1 MKIIELQAENIKRLK
16 VVRIVPKGNT
26 VVLGGDNEQG
36 KSSVMDCIEMAL
48 GGAGRVPS
56 VPIRS
61 GATAGKIRLDLG
73 ELKVERA
80 FSTSKGTSLVVTSA
94 DGKRIASPQA
104 VLDKLYS
111 SIAFDPLEFANQKP
125 AEQVA
130 TLRRIVGLD
139 FSALDAIRA
148 RVYQEREASGR
159 VLAQAKARLSTMPA
173 PATDVPAE
181 EVSVA
186 TLMAQKEDADEI
198 NRQHAR
204 TRELLDCATKEW
216 AARERVVQDLREKL
230 HEAQDAL
237 ERAEEHQTSLRT
249 KCAQLHEDIDT
260 APIIEKIKGAESINR
275 TVREKLERAKE
286 QDNVNRMEGER
297 LSLTSAIEDIDTKKA
312 KALSEAK
319 WPIEGL
325 GFSDEGVTYNGLPFS
340 QAGASARLRT
350 SVAIGCAQHPDLQ
363 VMLVRDASL
372 LDQKSMEMLATLA
385 EEKDE
390 QLWIERVSQ
399 NEPGAVIIEDGE
411 VIRVNPAEGAVIL
424 EDGEIKQ
431 ETTT

>member
-1 MKIIELQAENIKRLK
+1 MKIIELQAESIKRLK

-139 FSALDAIRA
+139 FSALDAERA
-148 RVYQEREASGR
+148 RIYQEREASGR
-159 VLAQAKARLSTMPA
+159 VLAQAKARLAAMPE
-173 PATDVPAE
+173 PAADVPDK

-186 TLMAQKEDADEI
+186 ALMAEKEAADNVNFE
-198 NRQHAR
+198 HAAER
-204 TRELLDCATKEW
+204 AKLGKAVYETTGFIKLVEQRRRELKEAEDLY
-216 AARERVVQDLREKL
+216 AASRKAENA
-230 HEAQDAL
+230 AQETVAAL
-237 ERAEEHQTSLRT
+237 AP
-249 KCAQLHEDIDT
+249 DILV
-260 APIIEKIKGAESINR
+260 APIIEKIKGAESINWG
-275 TVREKLERAKE
+275 VRARKTRAKE
-286 QDNVNRMEGER
+286 QNDVNRMEGER
-297 LSLTSAIEDIDTKKA
+297 LALTSAIEDIDAKKA

-372 LDQKSMEMLATLA
+372 LDQKSMEMLARLA

-390 QLWIERVSQ
+390 MLWIERVG
-399 NEPGAVIIEDGE
+399 NGDKGAI
-411 VIRVNPAEGAVIL
+411 IL

-431 ETTT
+431 ETT

>member
-1 MKIIELQAENIKRLK
+1 
-16 VVRIVPKGNT
+16 
-26 VVLGGDNEQG
+26 VLGGDNEQG

-139 FSALDAIRA
+139 FSALDAERA
-148 RVYQEREASGR
+148 RIYQEREASGR
-159 VLAQAKARLSTMPA
+159 VLAQAKARLAAMPE
-173 PATDVPAE
+173 PAADVPDK

-186 TLMAQKEDADEI
+186 ALMAEKEAADNVNFE
-198 NRQHAR
+198 HAAER
-204 TRELLDCATKEW
+204 AKLGKAVYETTGFIKLVEQRRRELKEAEDLY
-216 AARERVVQDLREKL
+216 AASRKAENA
-230 HEAQDAL
+230 AQETVAAL
-237 ERAEEHQTSLRT
+237 AP
-249 KCAQLHEDIDT
+249 DILV
-260 APIIEKIKGAESINR
+260 APIIEKIKGAESINWG
-275 TVREKLERAKE
+275 VRARKTRAKE
-286 QDNVNRMEGER
+286 QNDVNRMEGER
-297 LSLTSAIEDIDTKKA
+297 LALTSAIEDIDAKKA

-372 LDQKSMEMLATLA
+372 LDQKSMEMLARLA

-390 QLWIERVSQ
+390 MLWIERVG
-399 NEPGAVIIEDGE
+399 NGDKGAI
-411 VIRVNPAEGAVIL
+411 IL

-431 ETTT
+431 ETT

>member
-1 MKIIELQAENIKRLK
+1 
-16 VVRIVPKGNT
+16 
-26 VVLGGDNEQG
+26 
-36 KSSVMDCIEMAL
+36 MAL

-139 FSALDAIRA
+139 FSALDAERA
-148 RVYQEREASGR
+148 RIYQEREASGR
-159 VLAQAKARLSTMPA
+159 VLAQAKARLAAMPE
-173 PATDVPAE
+173 PAADVPDK

-186 TLMAQKEDADEI
+186 ALMAEKEAADNVNFE
-198 NRQHAR
+198 HAAER
-204 TRELLDCATKEW
+204 AKLGKAVYETTGFIKLVEQRRRELKEAEDLY
-216 AARERVVQDLREKL
+216 AASRKAENA
-230 HEAQDAL
+230 AQETVAAL
-237 ERAEEHQTSLRT
+237 AP
-249 KCAQLHEDIDT
+249 DILV
-260 APIIEKIKGAESINR
+260 APIIEKIKGAESINWG
-275 TVREKLERAKE
+275 VRARKTRAKE
-286 QDNVNRMEGER
+286 QNDVNRMEGER
-297 LSLTSAIEDIDTKKA
+297 LALTSAIEDIDAKKA

-372 LDQKSMEMLATLA
+372 LDQKSMEMLARLA

-390 QLWIERVSQ
+390 MLWIERVG
-399 NEPGAVIIEDGE
+399 NGDKGAI
-411 VIRVNPAEGAVIL
+411 IL

-431 ETTT
+431 ETT

>member
-1 MKIIELQAENIKRLK
+1 
-16 VVRIVPKGNT
+16 
-26 VVLGGDNEQG
+26 
-36 KSSVMDCIEMAL
+36 
-48 GGAGRVPS
+48 
-56 VPIRS
+56 
-61 GATAGKIRLDLG
+61 
-73 ELKVERA
+73 
-80 FSTSKGTSLVVTSA
+80 LVVTSA

-139 FSALDAIRA
+139 FSALDAERA
-148 RVYQEREASGR
+148 RIYQEREASGR
-159 VLAQAKARLSTMPA
+159 VLAQAKARLAAMPE
-173 PATDVPAE
+173 PAADVPDK

-186 TLMAQKEDADEI
+186 ALMAEKEAADNVNFE
-198 NRQHAR
+198 HAAER
-204 TRELLDCATKEW
+204 AKLGKAVYETTGFIKLVEQRRRELKEAEDLY
-216 AARERVVQDLREKL
+216 AASRKAENA
-230 HEAQDAL
+230 AQETVAAL
-237 ERAEEHQTSLRT
+237 AP
-249 KCAQLHEDIDT
+249 DILV
-260 APIIEKIKGAESINR
+260 APIIEKIKGAESINWG
-275 TVREKLERAKE
+275 VRARKTRAKE
-286 QDNVNRMEGER
+286 QNDVNRMDGER
-297 LSLTSAIEDIDTKKA
+297 LALTSAIEDIDAKKA

-372 LDQKSMEMLATLA
+372 LDQKSMEMLARLA

-390 QLWIERVSQ
+390 MLWIERVG
-399 NEPGAVIIEDGE
+399 NGDKGAI
-411 VIRVNPAEGAVIL
+411 IL

-431 ETTT
+431 ETT

>member
-139 FSALDAIRA
+139 FSALDAERA
-148 RVYQEREASGR
+148 RIYQEREASGR
-159 VLAQAKARLSTMPA
+159 VLAQAKARLAAMPE
-173 PATDVPAE
+173 PAADVPDK

-186 TLMAQKEDADEI
+186 ALMAEKEAADNVNFE
-198 NRQHAR
+198 HAAER
-204 TRELLDCATKEW
+204 AKLGKAVYETTGFIKLVEQRRRELKEAEDLY
-216 AARERVVQDLREKL
+216 AASRKAENA
-230 HEAQDAL
+230 AQETVAAL
-237 ERAEEHQTSLRT
+237 AP
-249 KCAQLHEDIDT
+249 DILV
-260 APIIEKIKGAESINR
+260 APIIEKIKGAESINWG
-275 TVREKLERAKE
+275 VRARKTRAKE
-286 QDNVNRMEGER
+286 QNDVNRMEGER
-297 LSLTSAIEDIDTKKA
+297 LALTSAIEDIDAKKA

-372 LDQKSMEMLATLA
+372 LDQKSMEMLARLA

-390 QLWIERVSQ
+390 MLWIERVG
-399 NEPGAVIIEDGE
+399 NGDKGAI
-411 VIRVNPAEGAVIL
+411 IL

-431 ETTT
+431 ETT

>member
-1 MKIIELQAENIKRLK
+1 MEESAMKIIELQAENIKRLK

-139 FSALDAIRA
+139 FSALDAERA
-148 RVYQEREASGR
+148 RIYQEREASGR
-159 VLAQAKARLSTMPA
+159 VLAQAKARLAAMPE
-173 PATDVPAE
+173 PAADVPDK

-186 TLMAQKEDADEI
+186 ALMAEKEAADNVNFE
-198 NRQHAR
+198 HAAER
-204 TRELLDCATKEW
+204 AKLGKAVYETTGFIKLVEQRRRELKEAEDLY
-216 AARERVVQDLREKL
+216 AASRKAENA
-230 HEAQDAL
+230 AQETVAAL
-237 ERAEEHQTSLRT
+237 AP
-249 KCAQLHEDIDT
+249 DILV
-260 APIIEKIKGAESINR
+260 APIIEKIKGAESINWG
-275 TVREKLERAKE
+275 VRARKTRAKE
-286 QDNVNRMEGER
+286 QNDVNRMEGER
-297 LSLTSAIEDIDTKKA
+297 LALTSAIEDIDAKKA

-372 LDQKSMEMLATLA
+372 LDQKSMEMLARLA

-390 QLWIERVSQ
+390 MLWIERVG
-399 NEPGAVIIEDGE
+399 NGDKGAI
-411 VIRVNPAEGAVIL
+411 IL

-431 ETTT
+431 ETT

>member
-111 SIAFDPLEFANQKP
+111 SIAFDPLELANQKP

-139 FSALDAIRA
+139 FSALDAERA
-148 RVYQEREASGR
+148 RIYQEREASGR
-159 VLAQAKARLSTMPA
+159 VLAQAKARLAAMPE
-173 PATDVPAE
+173 PAADVPDK

-186 TLMAQKEDADEI
+186 ALMTEKEAAEQINSEHAQVRQRYCQSTVRTAAQANVVEDLK
-198 NRQHAR
+198 RH
-204 TRELLDCATKEW
+204 
-216 AARERVVQDLREKL
+216 LRI
-230 HEAQDAL
+230 
-237 ERAEEHQTSLRT
+237 AEELYAGLAASERSASDAVGEL
-249 KCAQLHEDIDT
+249 ADDVDT
-260 APIIEKIKGAESINR
+260 APIVEKIKGAESVNR
-275 TVREKLERAKE
+275 AVRGKQERAKE
-286 QDNVNRMEGER
+286 QDNVGRMEGER
-297 LSLTSAIEDIDTKKA
+297 LALTSAIEGIDTKKA

-372 LDQKSMEMLATLA
+372 LDQKSMEMLARLA

-390 QLWIERVSQ
+390 MLWIERVGSGDK
-399 NEPGAVIIEDGE
+399 GAI
-411 VIRVNPAEGAVIL
+411 IL

-431 ETTT
+431 ETT

>member
-1 MKIIELQAENIKRLK
+1 MEESAMKIIELQAENIKRLK

-26 VVLGGDNEQG
+26 VVLGGDNERG

-139 FSALDAIRA
+139 FSALDAERA
-148 RVYQEREASGR
+148 RIYQEREASGR
-159 VLAQAKARLSTMPA
+159 VLAQAKARLAAMPE
-173 PATDVPAE
+173 PAADVPDK

-186 TLMAQKEDADEI
+186 ALMAEKEAADNVNFE
-198 NRQHAR
+198 HAAER
-204 TRELLDCATKEW
+204 AKLGKAVYETTGFIKLVEQRRRELKEAEDLY
-216 AARERVVQDLREKL
+216 AASRKAENA
-230 HEAQDAL
+230 AQETVAAL
-237 ERAEEHQTSLRT
+237 AP
-249 KCAQLHEDIDT
+249 DILV
-260 APIIEKIKGAESINR
+260 APIIEKIKGAESINWG
-275 TVREKLERAKE
+275 VRARKTRAKE
-286 QDNVNRMEGER
+286 QNDVNRMEGER
-297 LSLTSAIEDIDTKKA
+297 LALTSAIEDIDAKKA

-372 LDQKSMEMLATLA
+372 LDQKSMEMLARLA

-390 QLWIERVSQ
+390 MLWIERVG
-399 NEPGAVIIEDGE
+399 NGDKGAI
-411 VIRVNPAEGAVIL
+411 IL

-431 ETTT
+431 ETT